1 MNQSPPREG
10 FGVCGT
16 RSCARTSTTCAAW
29 FHWLLFFGII
39 SQFFKMGFQPIFCL
53 CGPMDIGAL
62 LESTLT
68 GLGYELVDLEL
79 VAHGRSKLLR
89 LFIDKPGGVNI
100 DDCTYV
106 SNHVSRL
113 LAVELDYDYSRLEV
127 SSPGL
132 DRPLR
137 KEADFIRFAGERA
150 KIKLRIPLDGSRKF
164 SGKLVGV
171 ENGAVKLDVEGT
183 VISVPLEN
191 VDKAR
196 LVPQF

>member
-1 MNQSPPREG
+1 
-10 FGVCGT
+10 
-16 RSCARTSTTCAAW
+16 
-29 FHWLLFFGII
+29 
-39 SQFFKMGFQPIFCL
+39 
-53 CGPMDIGAL
+53 MDIGAL

-68 GLGYELVDLEL
+68 GLGYELVDLEI
-79 VAHGRSKLLR
+79 VAHGRSKMLR

-132 DRPLR
+132 DRPLK
-137 KEADFIRFAGERA
+137 KEADFARFVGERV
-150 KIKLRIPLDGSRKF
+150 KVKLRVPVEGSRKF
-164 SGKLVGV
+164 TGKLLGV
-171 ENGAVKLDVEGT
+171 ENGVVRLDVEGA
-183 VISVPLEN
+183 VVSVPLDN
-191 VDKAR
+191 LDKAR